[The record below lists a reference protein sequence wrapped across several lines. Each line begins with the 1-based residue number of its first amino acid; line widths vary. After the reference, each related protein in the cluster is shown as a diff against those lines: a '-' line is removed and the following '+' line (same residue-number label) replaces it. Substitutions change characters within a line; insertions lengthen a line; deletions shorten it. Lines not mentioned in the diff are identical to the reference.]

1 MRFLT
6 LCAPS
11 AALLAGVFA
20 LSSAGCAS
28 APPPTARYA
37 SSEAAIR
44 AAQELNAD
52 ATPAA
57 QLHLKLARDQFGQA
71 KRLMAD
77 GKNDRAEYLLMR
89 AEADADVA
97 VAIAKETQVRKR
109 ASDAIEEVR
118 KARSSG
124 QLMENNI
131 QNQNQMHQNQMN
143 APAPQ
148 PAQPQNNGPVT
159 DPTTPPGVGR

>member
-1 MRFLT
+1 MRFLK
-6 LCAPS
+6 LCAPG
-11 AALLAGVFA
+11 AALLAGAFA
-20 LSSAGCAS
+20 LNSAGCAS
-28 APPPTARYA
+28 SPPPTARYA

-97 VAIAKETQVRKR
+97 IAVAKESQVRKR
-109 ASDAIEEVR
+109 ASEAIEEVR
-118 KARSSG
+118 KARSAG

-131 QNQNQMHQNQMN
+131 QNQNQAPA
-143 APAPQ
+143 APAPAPSG
-148 PAQPQNNGPVT
+148 PAT